1 MFEPVL
7 NTLMSLA
14 LLYPNLGWLS
24 TPCRNF
30 FSEEPVEYVFDF
42 VVVVSADCLCGC
54 EWVGFVVAFVV
65 VGGFGDSFGFE
76 FVSEVGF
83 DDECYFLSVAFIG

>member
-7 NTLMSLA
+7 DTLMSLA
-14 LLYPNLGWLS
+14 PLYPKRLFLS
-24 TPCRNF
+24 TPCRIF

-42 VVVVSADCLCGC
+42 VVVVSADCLCGG

-76 FVSEVGF
+76 FVAEVGF
-83 DDECYFLSVAFIG
+83 DDECYFLCVALVG

>member
-7 NTLMSLA
+7 DTFVPLA
-14 LLYPNLGWLS
+14 LLYPKRLLLS
-24 TPCRNF
+24 TPCVVF

-42 VVVVSADCLCGC
+42 VVVVSADCLGGC

-65 VGGFGDSFGFE
+65 VGGFGDSLGFE
-76 FVSEVGF
+76 FVAEVGF
-83 DDECYFLSVAFIG
+83 DDECYFLSVAFVG